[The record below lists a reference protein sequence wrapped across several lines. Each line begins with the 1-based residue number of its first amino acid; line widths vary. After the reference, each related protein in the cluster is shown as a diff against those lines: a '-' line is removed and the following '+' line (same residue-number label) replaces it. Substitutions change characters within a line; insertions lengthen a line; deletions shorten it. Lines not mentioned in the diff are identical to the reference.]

1 MSYDRISS
9 HAKMLRDAVRTEAYD
24 RAIREVIKPGQKAID
39 FGCGTGILSHFCARA
54 GASDVYAIDKSP
66 FIAVAQRNGLKNIHF
81 IRGEGDR
88 VELPSKADVLVS
100 EWMGVFLFWEN
111 MLAPL
116 ITIRDQY
123 LAEDGV
129 MLPSRM
135 FLKGAF
141 VSDEEL
147 FKEMSFFRSKP
158 YSVDFSVVEDWLFHT
173 TTLKEFSEKQVLD
186 YDFDLGEMDMKECR
200 EMPAELS
207 AVVSPTGAATIYG
220 ICGWFEAE
228 LAPNIHLST
237 GPFDPLTHWDQ
248 IFFPLSEPFELV
260 PGKEVKV
267 VIRPATSRFVE
278 ETVWSWSVS
287 DGQTT
292 IEMDENIHLAWIEE
306 HSRPLGSTSGRDGL
320 VGRH

>member
-1 MSYDRISS
+1 MCYDRISS
-9 HAKMLRDAVRTEAYD
+9 HAKMLRDVVRTEAYD
-24 RAIREVIKPGQKAID
+24 RAISEVIKPGQKAID

-54 GASDVYAIDKSP
+54 GASDVYAIDRSL
-66 FIAVAQRNGLKNIHF
+66 FIAVARVVAQRNGLENIHF
-81 IRGEGDR
+81 IYSEGDK
-88 VELPSKADVLVS
+88 VKLPAKADVLVS
-100 EWMGVFLFWEN
+100 EWMGVFLFWEC
-111 MLAPL
+111 MLEPL
-116 ITIRDQY
+116 IKIRDQY

-147 FKEMSFFRSKP
+147 FKEMSFFRFRP
-158 YSVDFSVVEDWLFHT
+158 YSVDFSVVGDWLFHT
-173 TTLKEFSEKQVLD
+173 PTLKHFSEKQVLD

-207 AVVSPTGAATIYG
+207 AVVSPMGAATIYG

-228 LAPNIHLST
+228 LAPKIHLGT
-237 GPFDPLTHWDQ
+237 GPFDPFTHWEQ

-267 VIRPATSRFVE
+267 VICPAANPSVE
-278 ETVWSWSVS
+278 ETVWRWSVS

-292 IEMDENIHLAWIEE
+292 IEMDENIHLAWIYAHEK
-306 HSRPLGSTSGRDGL
+306 
-320 VGRH
+320 